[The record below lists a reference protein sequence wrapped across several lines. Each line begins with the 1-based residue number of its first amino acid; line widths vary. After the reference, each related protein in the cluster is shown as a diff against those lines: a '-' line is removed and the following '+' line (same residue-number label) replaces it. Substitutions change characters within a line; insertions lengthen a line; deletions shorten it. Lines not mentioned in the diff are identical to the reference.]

1 MAQKPEIGSDVLKSK
16 HVIEM
21 LTVANDFTLFIE
33 KVDGYSREQII
44 TYLQRILP
52 IIYLKASLLPDIKVK
67 DEDAIEHYIT
77 EENWESLFNVIHTK
91 LGEEDFYY
99 YIDLN
104 EQTQQDAIK
113 ASIAENIA
121 DIYQDLKDFILLFQK
136 PIQTFQENA
145 VKECKHLFQTRYGY
159 SLVNCHTAIH
169 YMIYQ
174 GESSSDLSSFQEIL

>member
-1 MAQKPEIGSDVLKSK
+1 MEKKAETGIEILKSK
-16 HVIEM
+16 QVIEM

-33 KVDGYSREQII
+33 KAEDFSKEQIT

-52 IIYLKASLLPDIKVK
+52 VIYLKASLLPDFNVQ
-67 DEDAIEHYIT
+67 DEEAIEHYIT
-77 EENWESLFNVIHTK
+77 EENWEGIFNTIHAK
-91 LGEEDFYY
+91 LGEEDLYY

-104 EQTQQDAIK
+104 EHTQHDALR
-113 ASIAENIA
+113 ASIAENVA

-174 GESSSDLSSFQEIL
+174 GESSNDLSNFQEIL